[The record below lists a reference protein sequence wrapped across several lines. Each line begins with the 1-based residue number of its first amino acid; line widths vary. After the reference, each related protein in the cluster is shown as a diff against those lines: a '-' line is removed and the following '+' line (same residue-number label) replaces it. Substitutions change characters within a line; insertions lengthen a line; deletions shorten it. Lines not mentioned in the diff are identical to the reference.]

1 MGKKGV
7 QKSKKAKTKSKAAPV
22 AASGKYSAHV
32 VVQKHEG
39 RDVRV
44 YGDAQVGRDTLYKDT
59 AGVFCC
65 TEKFMKAVTQCMT
78 KFYKR
83 HDFHN
88 FGHICVSLDG
98 KGALP
103 IKRKGNN
110 MQMHRSKLLSGQAYI
125 FETKHREDF
134 LNLVHLGD
142 PLCLLRLEAFVGEET
157 ACSGRGYAGA
167 KVWEE
172 ETAVAEKT
180 EAEKASSKK
189 TKREK
194 KADRRAKKKMQL
206 KAQQEKIAASA
217 RSARARSYS
226 EVEQECTED
235 EEQESSQSVL
245 KIPEKNPPKKK
256 KKQPVVVPP
265 PPAVNPWGVQEK
277 KSSKTSAAKKE
288 ADIHAM
294 IEMQEAV
301 FAKLQLDTP
310 NKIERF
316 LTSEDSGLAELLGDA
331 RVPVS
336 PSVTEQ
342 STQESSTRPQDW
354 KVIGSSVASGW
365 GAVEAVLP
373 LDSPSK
379 LWETPAATTTS
390 TSTYFS
396 TSDAVSE
403 TSESSFASRMN
414 KSSEP
419 FYPVSE
425 SNLWLRDWLEGEAGL
440 RGNTLNVVYEA
451 FLEEQMDSKLGMEYL
466 SDMTLPEFKVELADM
481 NITKKG
487 VVSKLRGAVKRL
499 FA

>member
-7 QKSKKAKTKSKAAPV
+7 QKSRKTKTKSKAPV
-22 AASGKYSAHV
+22 RGKYGAHV
-32 VVQKHEG
+32 VMQKHQG

-44 YGDAQVGRDTLYKDT
+44 YGDAQVGRDTLYEDS
-59 AGVFCC
+59 AGAFCC
-65 TEKFMKAVTQCMT
+65 TEKFMKAVTQSMT
-78 KFYKR
+78 KFFKR

-98 KGALP
+98 KGAVP
-103 IKRKGNN
+103 VKRKHNN

-125 FETKHREDF
+125 FETKKKEDF
-134 LNLVHLGD
+134 LNIVHLGD
-142 PLCLLRLEAFVGEET
+142 PLCLLRLEAFVSDET

-167 KVWEE
+167 KVWGGDT
-172 ETAVAEKT
+172 TAAANA

-189 TKREK
+189 TKRAK
-194 KADRRAKKKMQL
+194 KADRRAKKKLQL
-206 KAQQEKIAASA
+206 KAQRDKIAASV
-217 RSARARSYS
+217 RKARACSYS

-235 EEQESSQSVL
+235 EEHEVPTKIQE
-245 KIPEKNPPKKK
+245 KITPKKK
-256 KKQPVVVPP
+256 TVVVPP

-277 KSSKTSAAKKE
+277 KSSKAPGAKK

-331 RVPVS
+331 QVSVS
-336 PSVTEQ
+336 PVVTEE
-342 STQESSTRPQDW
+342 SNHDSSTRPQDW
-354 KVIGSSVASGW
+354 KVIGSPVASGW

-373 LDSPSK
+373 KDSCST
-379 LWETPAATTTS
+379 LWDTPVAAKNPTC
-390 TSTYFS
+390 FS

-403 TSESSFASRMN
+403 MSDKTTVSRLNSNSEA
-414 KSSEP
+414 

-425 SNLWLRDWLEGEAGL
+425 RNLWLRDWLEGEAGL
-440 RGNTLNVVYEA
+440 RGNTLNMVYEA

-466 SDMTLPEFKVELADM
+466 CDMTLPEFKMELADM